1 MKMSDVDFLQ
11 SWSAIRQNL
20 SAVKASAA
28 ILLCACIFGIIEF
41 LLWGRTHWEEG
52 AMLMALLLLGAY
64 DLLHRPLQSVPSP
77 RCRFASWFLLL
88 LAGAA
93 MMLSSRLASENG
105 NADMWRT
112 LCKNI
117 GLFLLATALSMH
129 FDGAKTA
136 LSFLPLLLLST
147 VILPLYEY
155 LLLEF
160 SYPMR
165 LVSTAAS
172 ALLLRLCMVP
182 VNYVGTT
189 FFWNDQ
195 AITIT
200 DACSG
205 ISLLSLLFFLEYLI
219 ARKVAA
225 PAWEKW
231 CWGSLLLIWII
242 LGNAL
247 RQLLT
252 FALFQV
258 IGEKVYEQ
266 TPHFLLGCLLIVIT
280 SLLIWF
286 SSFLFHLD
294 TRQQKKE

>member
-1 MKMSDVDFLQ
+1 MSKVDFLQ
-11 SWSAIRQNL
+11 SWNAIRQNL
-20 SAVKASAA
+20 HTVKTSAA
-28 ILLCACIFGIIEF
+28 ILLCACIFGIVEF
-41 LLWGRTHWEEG
+41 IMWGRTHWEEG
-52 AMLMALLLLGAY
+52 AMLLALLLLGAY
-64 DLLHRPLQSVPSP
+64 DQLRRPLQSAPTA
-77 RCRFASWFLLL
+77 RCRIAGWCLLL

-93 MMLSSRLASENG
+93 MILSSRLASENG
-105 NADMWRT
+105 NEDMWRT

-117 GLFLLATALSMH
+117 GLFLLATALSMR

-136 LSFLPLLLLST
+136 LSFLPLLMLST

-172 ALLLRLCMVP
+172 ALLLRLFMVP
-182 VNYVGTT
+182 VDYEGTT
-189 FFWNDQ
+189 FFWNNQ
-195 AITIT
+195 AIAMT

-231 CWGSLLLIWII
+231 CWASLLLIWIVI
-242 LGNAL
+242 GNAL

-252 FALFQV
+252 FALFQI
-258 IGEKVYEQ
+258 IGEKVHEQ
-266 TPHFLLGCLLIVIT
+266 TPHFLLGCLFIVIT

-286 SSFLFHLD
+286 SSFLFQLD
-294 TRQQKKE
+294 ARQQEKE